1 MKVLFVTS
9 ECVPFCKTGGLGDVA
24 GSLPQALAAG
34 GDEVAVILPLYQTVA
49 DKYVEELTFVKY
61 IYVTLAWRS
70 VYCGLFRCERG
81 GVTYYFI
88 DNEHYFARPDLYGY
102 YDDGERF
109 AYFSRA
115 VVSLLTH
122 LDFMPEVIHC
132 NDWLPALIRW
142 RIMLLHRVS

>member
-1 MKVLFVTS
+1 MAERLDIGSEEKMKVLFVTS

-88 DNEHYFARPDLYGY
+88 DNEHYFARPDLYG
-102 YDDGERF
+102 
-109 AYFSRA
+109 
-115 VVSLLTH
+115 
-122 LDFMPEVIHC
+122 
-132 NDWLPALIRW
+132 
-142 RIMLLHRVS
+142 

>member
-81 GVTYYFI
+81 GRGGQSSQY
-88 DNEHYFARPDLYGY
+88 A
-102 YDDGERF
+102 GECGTECC
-109 AYFSRA
+109 
-115 VVSLLTH
+115 VVGRKGS
-122 LDFMPEVIHC
+122 DKC
-132 NDWLPALIRW
+132 AKCR
-142 RIMLLHRVS
+142 